1 MATVKE
7 VQLLDYTYNALLA
20 SEAYLE
26 KAKHLTKV
34 EADRL
39 FSRMRGNLAHK
50 LNTLE
55 SLAMQLEL
63 DDEQSSEWRKNMFA
77 IRAKE
82 DQKVNNKN

>member
-1 MATVKE
+1 MATAKKVE
-7 VQLLDYTYNALLA
+7 ILDYTYNALLA

-55 SLAMQLEL
+55 SLAMQLQL
-63 DDEQSSEWRKNMFA
+63 DDEQLSEWRKNMFA
-77 IRAKE
+77 IREKE
-82 DQKVNNKN
+82 DQKDNNKN

>member
-1 MATVKE
+1 MATAKKVE
-7 VQLLDYTYNALLA
+7 ILDYTYNALLA

-26 KAKHLTKV
+26 KAKLLTKV

-55 SLAMQLEL
+55 SLAMQLQL
-63 DDEQSSEWRKNMFA
+63 DDEQLSEWRKNMFA
-77 IRAKE
+77 IREKE
-82 DQKVNNKN
+82 DQKDNTKN

>member
-1 MATVKE
+1 MTAVRE
-7 VQLLDYTYNALLA
+7 VQILDYTYNALLA

-39 FSRMRGNLAHK
+39 FSRMRGNLSHK

-63 DDEQSSEWRKNMFA
+63 DDEQLSEWRKNMFA
-77 IRAKE
+77 IREKE
-82 DQKVNNKN
+82 YQKDNTKN

>member
-1 MATVKE
+1 MTAVRE
-7 VQLLDYTYNALLA
+7 VQILDYTYNALLA

-39 FSRMRGNLAHK
+39 FSRMRGNLSHK

-63 DDEQSSEWRKNMFA
+63 DDEQLSEWRKNMFA

>member
-1 MATVKE
+1 MATAKKVE
-7 VQLLDYTYNALLA
+7 ILDYTYNALLA

-26 KAKHLTKV
+26 KAKHLTKI

-55 SLAMQLEL
+55 SLAMQLQL
-63 DDEQSSEWRKNMFA
+63 DDEQLSEWRKNMFA
-77 IRAKE
+77 IREKE
-82 DQKVNNKN
+82 DQKDNTKN